1 MNYKQIPV
9 NAPKCPV
16 DSYSKDGA
24 MRIVNPADPV
34 YAPNTYGGPAA
45 DPVRVTTDNT
55 RAVDGDMVRS
65 AYTLRGDDDYGQARA
80 LIRDVMDEP

>member
-1 MNYKQIPV
+1 M
-9 NAPKCPV
+9 

-45 DPVRVTTDNT
+45 DPVRVTNDNT
-55 RAVDGDMVRS
+55 RAVDGDMVRCEGGTS
-65 AYTLRGDDDYGQARA
+65 FLSPGLVHFYEKKST
-80 LIRDVMDEP
+80 

>member
-45 DPVRVTTDNT
+45 DPVRVTNDNT
-55 RAVDGDMVRS
+55 RAVDGDMVRREGDTSFLSPGPVHFYEKKS
-65 AYTLRGDDDYGQARA
+65 A
-80 LIRDVMDEP
+80 

>member
-45 DPVRVTTDNT
+45 DPVRKAGENLLFFPD
-55 RAVDGDMVRS
+55 ADKAPLS
-65 AYTLRGDDDYGQARA
+65 
-80 LIRDVMDEP
+80 

>member
-1 MNYKQIPV
+1 VNYKQIPV

-34 YAPNTYGGPAA
+34 
-45 DPVRVTTDNT
+45 RVTNDNT
-55 RAVDGDMVRS
+55 RAVDGNMVRS

-80 LIRDVMDEP
+80 LIRDVMDEL